1 MTETLIKNLDQQSET
16 EPDESSVCSV
26 FFASIKELYSKYIMY
41 DAALEVNISYRLRLK
56 ITGIFAEDQ
65 AALTS
70 GNKFDVTLIAS
81 ALTLIESA
89 VAECVSL
96 MTQSAIRYSVDQSV
110 HSAPVATHTQP
121 SSPELSCESPDSATS
136 PDFPDPPVLPL

>member
-1 MTETLIKNLDQQSET
+1 MTAALIKNLDQQSET
-16 EPDESSVCSV
+16 EADESSVCSV

-70 GNKFDVTLIAS
+70 GNGFDVTLIAS
-81 ALTLIESA
+81 ALAMLEAA

-96 MTQSAIRYSVDQSV
+96 MTQSAIRYSVDQS
-110 HSAPVATHTQP
+110 APQTQP

>member
-1 MTETLIKNLDQQSET
+1 MTAALIKNLDQQSET

-56 ITGIFAEDQ
+56 ITGLFAEDQ

-70 GNKFDVTLIAS
+70 DNGFDVTLIAS
-81 ALTLIESA
+81 ALTFLELA

-96 MTQSAIRYSVDQSV
+96 MTQSAIRYSG
-110 HSAPVATHTQP
+110 HSAPQT
-121 SSPELSCESPDSATS
+121 
-136 PDFPDPPVLPL
+136 